1 MILWA
6 RLIPS
11 EGRHAAV
18 GGIAE
23 ALDSGRPEFESCH
36 FHLLAGELSA
46 SPQLSE
52 PQFLHLQNGDNSMVL
67 MELL

>member
-11 EGRHAAV
+11 EGWRGAV
-18 GGIAE
+18 GIAE

-36 FHLLAGELSA
+36 FHLLAGEPSA

-52 PQFLHLQNGDNSMVL
+52 PQFLHLQNGDSSMVL
-67 MELL
+67 KELL